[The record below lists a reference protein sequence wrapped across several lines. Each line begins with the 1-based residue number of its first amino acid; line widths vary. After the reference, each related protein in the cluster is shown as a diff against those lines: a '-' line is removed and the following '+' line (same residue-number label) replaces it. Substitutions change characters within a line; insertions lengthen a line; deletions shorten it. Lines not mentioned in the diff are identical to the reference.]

1 MTYSLSYESVDFD
14 PFAEIEDDFA
24 LTEPQREICA
34 TTLMGDEANCAYN
47 QCFVLS
53 LRGPLSVESLRKAL
67 VEVVHRHDALRIAID
82 LIGES
87 QRVLPEV
94 AVALP
99 LTDLSTLAEPER
111 EAAIARIVDRETR
124 SPFDLAAAPLWRAEL
139 IRETP
144 TEHRLVFTTHHVVVD
159 GWSSTVIFTDLAAI
173 YSADRLGLAADLAP
187 AASFRDFV
195 SDQQSPAVRSETEA
209 ALEFWAA
216 QYADGVPAFELPT
229 DHARPVFK
237 TYTAGRQV
245 LTIDRALYEA
255 FRTRAAREG
264 ATLFVGLLAAFEVL
278 VGRLASTEDFV
289 IGVPMA
295 SQALQDNRHLVAHGV
310 NTIPLRCRIDT
321 HRTFAEHLRTVR
333 SAFFDAQAH
342 QRLTV
347 GTLVQRLRLPRDP
360 GRMPLVPLF
369 FNDKFA
375 ATYDFGDVTVTGLEM
390 PRAFYNFELGVT
402 AIADGDSI
410 ALECEFN
417 TDLYDDSTVAR
428 WLARYRRLLEQ
439 IIAEPDA
446 ALDDLDLLGAGERAV
461 LVGESAVPVLSTRD
475 VTLHGGFGRQV
486 GLTPSAVA
494 VCGQVAGV
502 RVELSYAELDARAE
516 AVARCLR
523 GLGVGVGSV
532 VGLRVERGL
541 DVVIGIL
548 GILKSGAAYLPL
560 DPLYP
565 AERVGFM
572 LADAAVGVVLTQR
585 GLVGGLAGGAVRC
598 VCLDEPLPDVGAVV
612 GDWPAAGGDD
622 LAYVMYT
629 SGSTGLPKG
638 VRVTHRNVLRLFES
652 TIARF
657 GFCADD
663 VWTLWHSYSFD
674 ISVSEFWG
682 ALLVGGRLVVVG
694 HDTSRDPAAFREL
707 VVRERVTVL
716 SQTPTGFCAFMDV
729 DRAAARGDFALR
741 YVLLCGEALQLAS
754 LAPWFERYGD
764 SRPEVINMYGPTE
777 ATLYVTYQRIT
788 AADVAAGAG
797 SLIGVAFDD
806 IRIYLLDERGRPVPV
821 GVPGELY
828 IAGGGVA
835 AGYLNRPDINAQR
848 FVTDP
853 FHGGPMYRTGDLARR
868 REHGELEYLGR
879 IDQQVKI
886 RGFRIELGEIET
898 TIAEHPAVHQVA
910 VVDREDRP
918 GDKKLVAYLVAPDAP
933 ADLIADLRQRLHTRL
948 PEYMV
953 PAQFQYLDTLP
964 LTTSGKLD
972 RKALPTPQH
981 TRTEPDEVVPPR
993 SASERLVVAAFSA
1006 VLDRSDVG
1014 VFDNFF
1020 DLGGHSLMAARVM
1033 AHLSDAA
1040 RIELPLRNLFERP
1053 TPEHLAAA
1061 IDALCWAA
1069 AGTGAEPVSD
1079 SGTREVFDL

>member
-1 MTYSLSYESVDFD
+1 MTEVVDRYELSPMQQSMLFQSLSAPGTGANIEQVIISVDEELDVPLFEQAMAVVMDRHTAMRSRFRWSDGAEPSQEVLSGVRLPATVADWGDGTPEEAARRFEDHVRVDRFQDFD
-14 PFAEIEDDFA
+14 MSEVPMMRLFVARMPGSNTKVLWTFHHALLDGRSYIVLQEWLAFYDAAQRGEVPALPPPRPYRDYIEWRRSLDNAAAAEYWRATLGDFRAATPLGIEAPGTGDGEPDAAECCEQRLSRELTDRLRAAAERAEVSVGTLLQGAWALLLHRYSGEDD
-24 LTEPQREICA
+24 
-34 TTLMGDEANCAYN
+34 
-47 QCFVLS
+47 
-53 LRGPLSVESLRKAL
+53 
-67 VEVVHRHDALRIAID
+67 
-82 LIGES
+82 
-87 QRVLPEV
+87 
-94 AVALP
+94 
-99 LTDLSTLAEPER
+99 
-111 EAAIARIVDRETR
+111 IV
-124 SPFDLAAAPLWRAEL
+124 F
-139 IRETP
+139 
-144 TEHRLVFTTHHVVVD
+144 
-159 GWSSTVIFTDLAAI
+159 
-173 YSADRLGLAADLAP
+173 
-187 AASFRDFV
+187 
-195 SDQQSPAVRSETEA
+195 
-209 ALEFWAA
+209 
-216 QYADGVPAFELPT
+216 GV
-229 DHARPVFK
+229 
-237 TYTAGRQV
+237 
-245 LTIDRALYEA
+245 
-255 FRTRAAREG
+255 TRAARMAGVED
-264 ATLFVGLLAAFEVL
+264 ADRVVGLFINTLPMRAGIDEDLEIVPWLRTLRGRQSALRPYEQTALATVQACSGIARGTPLFESAIVYDHHIL
-278 VGRLASTEDFV
+278 DLQIGLPDRHFEYRGRTNIPLAL
-289 IGVPMA
+289 MA
-295 SQALQDNRHLVAHGV
+295 YGDDGTGSMLLRLDYSNRRFCGAAVARMLGHLVNVLTGMADERS
-310 NTIPLRCRIDT
+310 T
-321 HRTFAEHLRTVR
+321 HLR
-333 SAFFDAQAH
+333 
-342 QRLTV
+342 
-347 GTLVQRLRLPRDP
+347 
-360 GRMPLVPLF
+360 
-369 FNDKFA
+369 
-375 ATYDFGDVTVTGLEM
+375 
-390 PRAFYNFELGVT
+390 
-402 AIADGDSI
+402 
-410 ALECEFN
+410 
-417 TDLYDDSTVAR
+417 
-428 WLARYRRLLEQ
+428 
-439 IIAEPDA
+439 
-446 ALDDLDLLGAGERAV
+446 DLDLLGAGERAV

-981 TRTEPDEVVPPR
+981 TRDNSNPYVAPRNSAELAIADVWKSVLCIERVGLDDHFFELGGDSLLSIRVHAQLTDKFRADLPIVALLQYPTVRTLARHLADDAPPGHR
-993 SASERLVVAAFSA
+993 
-1006 VLDRSDVG
+1006 G
-1014 VFDNFF
+1014 P
-1020 DLGGHSLMAARVM
+1020 DLGAAMDR
-1033 AHLSDAA
+1033 A
-1040 RIELPLRNLFERP
+1040 RRQREAIARQRA
-1053 TPEHLAAA
+1053 LA
-1061 IDALCWAA
+1061 
-1069 AGTGAEPVSD
+1069 GRS
-1079 SGTREVFDL
+1079 